1 MTRDLE
7 MLVTVRRTELL
18 DAATL
23 TLQTVR
29 TGFPKGRLV
38 VFGND
43 LDAYTADIVERRAS
57 QAGGEF
63 HNLTRQRH
71 DLWLLWR
78 LESSTADE
86 LVILDGD
93 LVFHRTMACSDT
105 SLSRDLVL
113 TGPHE
118 PLHRNPIT
126 GAWHQP
132 RIHTCFW
139 WCRPTALRR
148 RLSDY
153 RAALPRVPWPMPW
166 HPTAQA
172 WIPGDPPAFHD
183 TGAQLC
189 RVVGARAFDAGAL
202 TAFTHLHCGTWS
214 DVAAAHLPDLPAL
227 HAAAAAGRLTET
239 DYAGIRRQQAQWY
252 AAHAA

>member
-1 MTRDLE
+1 MSRDLE
-7 MLVTVRRTELL
+7 MLVTVRRPELL

-29 TGFPKGRLV
+29 TGFPEGRLV

-43 LDAYTADIVERRAS
+43 LDAYTADIVDRRAS

-93 LVFHRTMACSDT
+93 LVFHREMEHWPWGGG
-105 SLSRDLVL
+105 RVL
-113 TGPHE
+113 FGPHE
-118 PLHRNPIT
+118 PQHRNPVT
-126 GAWHQP
+126 GAIHQA
-132 RIHTCFW
+132 RIHTCLWF
-139 WCRPTALRR
+139 CIPAALRR
-148 RLSDY
+148 RMADY
-153 RAALPRVPWPMPW
+153 KAGLPRVPWPMNW

-172 WIPGDPPAFHD
+172 WIPGAPPLFYD

-189 RVVGARAFDAGAL
+189 RVLGASAIPSNPDNDP
-202 TAFTHLHCGTWS
+202 FTHLHCGTWS

-239 DYAGIRRQQAQWY
+239 DYAGIRQQQAQWY
-252 AAHAA
+252 ADHAA

>member
-7 MLVTVRRTELL
+7 MLVTVRRPELL

-29 TGFPKGRLV
+29 TGFPDGRLV

-43 LDAYTADIVERRAS
+43 LDAETAAIVERRAS

-93 LVFHRTMACSDT
+93 MVFHRDMARLKWNDAGN
-105 SLSRDLVL
+105 VL
-113 TGPHE
+113 IGPHE
-118 PLHRNPIT
+118 PQHRNPLT
-126 GAWHQP
+126 GAIHQP

-148 RLSDY
+148 RLADY
-153 RAALPRVPWPMPW
+153 RASLPRVPWPMPW

-172 WIPGDPPAFHD
+172 WIPGDPPTFHD

-189 RVVGARAFDAGAL
+189 RVVGASAFDAREL

-214 DVAAAHLPDLPAL
+214 DLAREKLPDVQAI
-227 HAAAAAGRLTET
+227 HAAAIAGRLTET
-239 DYAGIRRQQAQWY
+239 DFAGIRQAQADWY
-252 AAHAA
+252 ARHAT

>member
-1 MTRDLE
+1 MIRDLE
-7 MLVTVRRTELL
+7 MLVTVRRPELL
-18 DAATL
+18 EAATL

-29 TGFPKGRLV
+29 TGFPEGRLV

-63 HNLTRQRH
+63 HNLNRQRH

-86 LVILDGD
+86 LVLLDGD
-93 LVFHRTMACSDT
+93 LVFHR
-105 SLSRDLVL
+105 DLHRMRWDDHNQVL
-113 TGPHE
+113 IGPHE
-118 PLHRNPIT
+118 PLHRNPVT
-126 GAWHQP
+126 GALHQP
-132 RIHTCFW
+132 RLHTCFW
-139 WCRPTALRR
+139 WCRPAALRQ
-148 RLSDY
+148 RLAAY
-153 RAALPRVPWPMPW
+153 RAALPRVPWPMHW
-166 HPTAQA
+166 HPTAQT

-189 RVVGARAFDAGAL
+189 RVVGAQTFDDSLL

-252 AAHAA
+252 ADHAA